1 MVKSTVLL
9 IKNHLLFVET
19 ITKLIQ
25 GSDSTLIL
33 LWNKMLVDLSP
44 NSNKGSVKA
53 ELKKV
58 GSTGSTLPE
67 HSRFS
72 PGKHKARNYLKDVL
86 IVFQDI
92 CSVKIA

>member
-67 HSRFS
+67 HSRLS
-72 PGKHKARNYLKDVL
+72 PVTQKARNYPKD
-86 IVFQDI
+86 
-92 CSVKIA
+92 VKIAFQAICFVKIA